1 MQPRSTFLPG
11 SIRGNVRVCFLQGEL
26 TVSYQVGDNTEQPRR
41 LKLDTRGWR
50 VSKRRARSCPSAR
63 TYLQMERAGVETSLP
78 NLLHIQEGRMVFGAA
93 ESSRNSPPAPRQRH
107 PARKDRT
114 FHTVP
119 ATTAATT
126 NPGEKKKKSNST
138 GDVFCNRPDPA
149 SAPLAPHVDVLPT
162 RPHAHVR
169 AHTHSSL

>member
-1 MQPRSTFLPG
+1 MQPRSTSLPG

-26 TVSYQVGDNTEQPRR
+26 TVSYQVGDNTEQRRR

-78 NLLHIQEGRMVFGAA
+78 NLLHIQEGRMVFGAT

-107 PARKDRT
+107 PHGSNNSCDHKS
-114 FHTVP
+114 
-119 ATTAATT
+119 
-126 NPGEKKKKSNST
+126 GKEKKKVQFYRRCLLQQPGSS
-138 GDVFCNRPDPA
+138 VCSSRA
-149 SAPLAPHVDVLPT
+149 S
-162 RPHAHVR
+162 R
-169 AHTHSSL
+169 